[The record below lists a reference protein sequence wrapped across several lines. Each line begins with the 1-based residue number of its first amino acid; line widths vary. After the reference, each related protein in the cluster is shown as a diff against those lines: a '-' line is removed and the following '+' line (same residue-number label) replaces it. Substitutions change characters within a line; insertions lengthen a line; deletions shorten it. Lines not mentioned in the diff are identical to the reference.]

1 MTKHHAAADS
11 LVWEVEVPL
20 LNNRMIT
27 GALVK
32 VFALSA
38 AIGASILS
46 LVFLTRGEYQSIAMI
61 WLAFGAVGLGL
72 ILLSLLIMLL
82 VFGNRMHCRIRIDS
96 RGVVFEIIDRRAR
109 SGNRLLLLLG
119 LLSGRPQAAGV
130 GMIAAADEVRSLSW
144 SGAFR
149 AEYQPDR
156 LAVVLRNSWRRL
168 LIVHATADN
177 YPAVAARIRAE
188 LAAHGTEARLPT
200 RSPLR
205 GYLLQSAWVV
215 LACVP
220 LFVLV
225 EEFDVS
231 LMLPLLQLCFGLA
244 TVWLIGLFGY
254 VLMALD
260 LVILGVLLAGA
271 LSVRESW
278 LHRGEFYASWTV
290 YSDADWALLALSVAG
305 IVVLAVIGWRGAR
318 GRAPGVLIAETQE

>member
-1 MTKHHAAADS
+1 MTNHRAAADA
-11 LVWEVEVPL
+11 LVWEIEVPL

-32 VFALSA
+32 VFALSS
-38 AIGASILS
+38 AIGASMLS
-46 LVFLTRGEYQSIAMI
+46 LVFLTSGEYQSVGMI

-72 ILLSLLIMLL
+72 MLLSLLIMLL
-82 VFGNRMHCRIRIDS
+82 VFGNRMHCRIRVDHK
-96 RGVVFEIIDRRAR
+96 GVVFETIDRRAR
-109 SGNRLLLLLG
+109 TGNRLLLLLG
-119 LLSGRPQAAGV
+119 LLSGRPQAAGM
-130 GMIAAADEVRSLSW
+130 GMIAASDERRSLSW
-144 SGAFR
+144 RGAFR

-168 LIVHATADN
+168 LIIYATPDN
-177 YPAVAARIRAE
+177 YDAVAARIGAE
-188 LAAHGTEARLPT
+188 MAAHGTEARLPT

-220 LFVLV
+220 LFMLV

-260 LVILGVLLAGA
+260 LVIVAVLLVGA
-271 LSVRESW
+271 LGVRESW
-278 LHRGEFYASWTV
+278 LHRGEFYTSWTV
-290 YSDADWALLALSVAG
+290 YSDADWALLALSAAAM
-305 IVVLAVIGWRGAR
+305 VVLALIGWRGAR
-318 GRAPGVLIAETQE
+318 GRAPGVLIAESQE